1 MKKLGSGVGLAA
13 LLAVAGLTLSACATE
28 GYVDEH
34 IAAVNQHIEATNAKV
49 DQVNGKVD
57 ALSGRVDGVERTANA
72 ANDRANAAYTLAQ
85 GKFTSTQIGDTVS
98 VYFDTGKFTLRQDA
112 QATLTDLAQKL
123 TSDNKNVVIEIVG
136 HGDVRGGKGYNR
148 DLGRQRAAEVGRFLY
163 GQGVPLNRMAI
174 ASWGEDRPTAANA
187 SKEELQKD
195 RRVDIMVKG

>member
-1 MKKLGSGVGLAA
+1 MRKLGSGVGLAA

-57 ALSGRVDGVERTANA
+57 ALSGRVDGVERTANQGLQR
-72 ANDRANAAYTLAQ
+72 ANDAYTLAQ
-85 GKFTSTQIGDTVS
+85 GKFTNTQIGDTVS
-98 VYFDTGKFTLRQDA
+98 VYFDTGKSALRQDA
-112 QATLTDLAQKL
+112 QATLTDLAMKL
-123 TSDNKNVVIEIVG
+123 VSDNKNVVLEIVG

-163 GQGVPLNRMAI
+163 GAGVPLNRMMV
-174 ASWGEDRPTAANA
+174 ASWGEERPTAKGA
-187 SKEELQKD
+187 SPDELQKD